1 MPSVSFLWVD
11 AMNKLIA
18 LGALVSL
25 FGCIGMAA
33 AAQPDSAKNDTSKP
47 STFESGLSLR
57 GGQAEVS
64 NQFGDWAVQGF
75 GGHYTSKGEYIPLSL
90 DDGALST
97 DAGWAA
103 GLGVARRFQVT
114 EGQDFWLY
122 GEAARHEWWQTA
134 SDSLTGD
141 TTSRWWQA
149 ALGVK
154 LPLAGGQDRWLVD
167 VALMHVLEPDYQA
180 GGPRTFGARP
190 LGADNGLRLRLE
202 RNWRFSH
209 AGSLAVGFFGEQWG
223 FQGIDAST
231 LTGTDSSYQTG
242 VSSQGNTAWGADVK
256 YRLRF

>member
-1 MPSVSFLWVD
+1 MS
-11 AMNKLIA
+11 KLIG
-18 LGALVSL
+18 LGFLVGL
-25 FGCIGMAA
+25 FGCIGVAA
-33 AAQPDSAKNDTSKP
+33 AAQPGSAANPERAS
-47 STFESGLSLR
+47 STFVSNLPLR
-57 GGQAEVS
+57 AGQAQIG

-75 GGHYTSKGEYIPLSL
+75 GGRYSSSGAYIPLSL
-90 DDGALST
+90 RDDALAT

-114 EGQDFWLY
+114 QGQDFWLY

-134 SDSLTGD
+134 SNNLAGD

-167 VALMHVLEPDYQA
+167 VAFMRVLEPDYQA
-180 GGPRTFGARP
+180 GGPRSFGARP

-242 VSSQGNTAWGADVK
+242 FSSQGNTAWGADVK